1 MLKILKIAALQY
13 LKENVKHEVG
23 FLPPDKHRRLLQIGS
38 IILVVGCQGCP
49 NYSKKKNKKNA
60 ISLQY
65 FKRELSH
72 EVNFLHA
79 NKLERL
85 FETDTVKGD
94 SLAFAKFPKQHVCN
108 VFTIPQKRN

>member
-1 MLKILKIAALQY
+1 MLKILKIATLHY

-23 FLPPDKHRRLLQIGS
+23 FLPPDKHQRLLQIGS

-49 NYSKKKNKKNA
+49 NYSKKKTKKIA

-65 FKRELSH
+65 LKRELSH

-79 NKLERL
+79 NKHERL
-85 FETDTVKGD
+85 FETDTM
-94 SLAFAKFPKQHVCN
+94 
-108 VFTIPQKRN
+108 I

>member
-23 FLPPDKHRRLLQIGS
+23 FLPPDKHQRLLQIGI

-49 NYSKKKNKKNA
+49 NYSKKKKKKKKA
-60 ISLQY
+60 IYLQY
-65 FKRELSH
+65 IKRELSH

-79 NKLERL
+79 NKHERL
-85 FETDTVKGD
+85 FETDTM
-94 SLAFAKFPKQHVCN
+94 
-108 VFTIPQKRN
+108 I